1 VSHDGLEVANS
12 YYSEV
17 VRPLLDRRWTDLPH
31 AAARLGSGS
40 DVLGVD
46 DEVSRDHDWGLRLN
60 LLVDASM
67 VDAVAGHLRDVLPS
81 EHRGLPVRF
90 AVSWDSRDAHRIQ
103 VDDPSAFLVSRLGLD
118 PLEDMGVVDWLALSG
133 QSVLE
138 VTAGWVFADTDGR
151 LTAARDKLAWY
162 PHDVWLYVLA
172 AQWRRLAQDLHVL
185 GRVAQRGDEV
195 GERLLMARM
204 VESTMRLGFLLEKR
218 WAPYAKWFGLTFAQ
232 LPTVGPILERLSET
246 LSASDSTR
254 GRALL
259 VDALEDMNAIQGAV
273 GLPTAAAVVEPFWD
287 RPYPGLT
294 DATVERLLDAVTD
307 ADLRARSA
315 RVIGCVDQW
324 CDNVDVLTSPADRV
338 RIARAAFAAE

>member
-1 VSHDGLEVANS
+1 VSDDGLEVANS

-17 VRPLLDRRWTDLPH
+17 VRPLLDRRWPDLPH

-40 DVLGVD
+40 DVLGLD
-46 DEVSRDHDWGLRLN
+46 DEMSRDHDWGLRLN

-90 AVSWDSRDAHRIQ
+90 GVSWDSRHVHRVQ
-103 VDDPSAFLVSRLGLD
+103 VDDPSAFLLSRLGVD
-118 PLEDMGVVDWLALSG
+118 PLDGLNVADWLALSS

-138 VTAGWVFADTDGR
+138 VTAGRVFADTDGR
-151 LTAARDKLAWY
+151 LTASRGMLAWY
-162 PHDVWLYVLA
+162 PHDIWLYVLA
-172 AQWRRLAQDLHVL
+172 AQWRRIAQDLHVL

-195 GERLLMARM
+195 GERLLIARM
-204 VESTMRLGFLLEKR
+204 VQSTMRLGFLLERR
-218 WAPYAKWFGLTFAQ
+218 WAPYPKWFGLTFAQ
-232 LPTVGPILERLSET
+232 LPTAGRILESLSES
-246 LSASDSTR
+246 LSGSDSTR
-254 GRALL
+254 RRSLL
-259 VDALEDMNAIQGAV
+259 VDALEHMNAIQGAV

-287 RPYPGLT
+287 RPYPGVT
-294 DATVERLLDAVTD
+294 DATVETLLDAVTD
-307 ADLRARSA
+307 AHLRARGA
-315 RVIGCVDQW
+315 TVIGSFDQW